1 MVINRENKGKNVNNK
16 KIDKN
21 LRKRVKF
28 LKSLEISW
36 NWLLLLRELKDLLI
50 P

>member
-1 MVINRENKGKNVNNK
+1 MVMNRENKGKNVNNK

-28 LKSLEISW
+28 LKSLAISW
-36 NWLLLLRELKDLLI
+36 NWLLLLRELRDLLI